1 MVWNCRWP
9 VLFAAAALL
18 VVSAHAADRETDELL
33 ALPWKQFDQTLGS
46 GWRVLADRREHLAA
60 ARLIERY
67 LDRRSDLT
75 PAQRAVSNFHAGA
88 ELARENRYAEAFP
101 HLDRAEVPP
110 GTRGVP
116 EDWNELVI
124 ATRAFLRGDRE
135 ALLASKQ
142 RVEAMK
148 SPAFPGSAAKYLQY
162 LGQRYGAW
170 DDEAQSRK

>member
-1 MVWNCRWP
+1 MVWNRKWP

-18 VVSAHAADRETDELL
+18 AVSAHAADPETEALL

-60 ARLIERY
+60 ARLIEKY
-67 LDRRSDLT
+67 LDRRTDLT
-75 PAQRAVSNFHAGA
+75 PAQRAVSTFHAGA
-88 ELARENRYAEAFP
+88 ELAREGLNEEALR
-101 HLDRAEVPP
+101 HLDHAEVPP

-124 ATRAFLRGDRE
+124 STRAFLRGDRE
-135 ALLASKQ
+135 ALLASQQ

-148 SPAFPGSAAKYLQY
+148 SPAFRSSAPRYLQY
-162 LGQRYGAW
+162 LGQRFGAW
-170 DDEAQSRK
+170 DDEEQSKN